1 MASFMTFVTV
11 VFFILFVPVCILCSY
26 PFVLLFTWFCH
37 IITAPKR
44 YDALKSGYTKIQ
56 SICNNQDEY
65 LKLHSEDI
73 VGITG
78 KTVGEI
84 QEMLSEY
91 IYKEEHRKCKHC
103 CDCHSAA
110 EWQAYLQKKIDK
122 SLSLIL
128 PRKYE
133 CFYDFPPS
141 V

>member
-11 VFFILFVPVCILCSY
+11 VFFILFVPVCMICSY
-26 PFVLLFTWFCH
+26 PFVLLFEWFCYL
-37 IITAPKR
+37 IIAPKR
-44 YDALKSGYTKIQ
+44 YDALKTGYTKIQ
-56 SICNNQDEY
+56 SICNQQDY
-65 LKLHSEDI
+65 FLRTHSEDI

-103 CDCHSAA
+103 CGCNSAA

-122 SLSLIL
+122 SLSLIF
-128 PRKYE
+128 PRNYAAT
-133 CFYDFPPS
+133 FIN
-141 V
+141 